1 MIAID
6 RDGAVIPGAQD
17 LKNIL
22 GGQLGVVGFIPGASY
37 TYDGT
42 DVVVTAAVTLAA
54 GDTFKR
60 IHVQLFDKFGKEVRG
75 EITTVTGT
83 VTLSASTL
91 NKSEPLDL
99 KVTITTVKNRVADG
113 GAYNLQA
120 AGAVGH
126 WDVQKLPE
134 A

>member
-1 MIAID
+1 MTAID
-6 RDGAVIPGAQD
+6 NAGGIPGTQD
-17 LKNIL
+17 LKNIF
-22 GGQLGVVGFIPGASY
+22 GGQTAVGGFVAGATY

-42 DVVVTAAVTLAA
+42 DVVVTAAVTLAS

-60 IHVQLFDKFGKEVRG
+60 IHVQLFDKFGKEVRA

-83 VTLSASTL
+83 ATLSAATL
-91 NKSEPLDL
+91 DKSRPLDL

-113 GAYNLQA
+113 GAYNLRA
-120 AGAVGH
+120 AGSVGN
-126 WDVQKLPE
+126 WDIQKLPE